1 MKCKKAAVLIS
12 ICLVI
17 FTLYCFSYGISYIGA
32 HDSSSSTRIG
42 VNVGNSTLEN
52 LTSEIELSQEIQVTD
67 NNALES
73 AVIQE
78 KSSINY
84 PFLGAWILMLAICI
98 IALYVNMTSRP
109 RKFVR

>member
-1 MKCKKAAVLIS
+1 MKCKKATALITL
-12 ICLVI
+12 CLVI
-17 FTLYCFSYGISYIGA
+17 FTLYCFTYGISDIGA

-67 NNALES
+67 NALES

-109 RKFVR
+109 RKYAA